1 MHFPEAETA
10 HEPAET
16 EFLLQSRGESRDFLI
31 LFSVASEV
39 SAPLT
44 LGSPREFSQLG
55 ISLYQSEGE
64 KASNL

>member
-10 HEPAET
+10 HEPTET
-16 EFLLQSRGESRDFLI
+16 EFVLQSREGSRDFLI

-44 LGSPREFSQLG
+44 LLSWF
-55 ISLYQSEGE
+55 
-64 KASNL
+64 